1 MRTPAAM
8 TRRRSIGDHFV
19 RRRRNVRI
27 SVRHTRFVALMKV
40 ALPISAVAI
49 VVLVVAW
56 PYLTRQEEGFH
67 LSISDIGVNPGKGM
81 YMTNVRFFDSDDK
94 GQPFSLTAKSLSQDN
109 DDPDLVRLTLPA
121 ADIEFENGAWVV
133 LTAARGALHKA
144 DQTLLLEGE
153 VNLFTDA
160 GYELRT
166 EQIEINLRAKTA
178 QGDVPV
184 AGQGPLGVLT
194 ADRFSLDQARGSI
207 LFEGRVRMVLYLNA
221 GA

>member
-1 MRTPAAM
+1 MRVPAAM

-19 RRRRNVRI
+19 RRRRTVRI
-27 SVRHTRFVALMKV
+27 SARHTRFVALMKV

-67 LSISDIGVNPGKGM
+67 LSISDIGVNPSKGM

-94 GQPFSLTAKSLSQDN
+94 GQPLSVTAKSVSQDN
-109 DDPDLVRLTLPA
+109 DDPDILRLTLPA
-121 ADIEFENGAWVV
+121 ADIELGNGAWLA
-133 LTAARGALHKA
+133 LTAARGALHQA
-144 DQTLLLEGE
+144 DQTLLLEGA
-153 VNLFTDA
+153 VNLFTDL

-166 EQIEINLRAKTA
+166 EQIELNLRTKTA

-184 AGQGPLGVLT
+184 TGQGPLGVLT
-194 ADRFSLDQARGSI
+194 ADRFSVDQTRGLI
-207 LFEGRVRMVLYLNA
+207 LFEGRVRMVLYPNA

>member
-1 MRTPAAM
+1 MRVPAAM

-27 SVRHTRFVALMKV
+27 SLRHTRFVALMKV
-40 ALPISAVAI
+40 ALPISAVVI

-67 LSISDIGVNPGKGM
+67 LSISDIGVNPAKGM

-94 GQPFSLTAKSLSQDN
+94 GQPLSVTAKSVSQDN
-109 DDPDLVRLTLPA
+109 DDPDILRLTLPA
-121 ADIEFENGAWVV
+121 ADIELDGGAWLA

-144 DQTLLLEGE
+144 DQTLLLEGA
-153 VNLFTDA
+153 VNLFTDL

-166 EQIEINLRAKTA
+166 EQIEINLRTKTA

-184 AGQGPLGVLT
+184 EGQGPLGVLT
-194 ADRFSLDQARGSI
+194 ADRFSLDQGRGLI
-207 LFEGRVRMVLYLNA
+207 LFEGRVRMVLYPNA